1 MIEESTGHHA
11 PPRWWRL
18 GPALWAGSAVLLF
31 AIYLIVN
38 LPGDWFGGGK
48 PRAFPGTAMVMAA
61 GQAQQQGDKL
71 VIIRADS
78 KNTAIVALGTPRL
91 STLDYGLV
99 AFDVDG
105 MPDDAEVT
113 LFWRND
119 LAPNRMFTR
128 TMTVAGGRVQDAMV
142 AGDSNWLGRI
152 NTVGLIIHSALPNPV
167 TISRIAISPATA
179 TTVLRERWQDWAE
192 REAWTGIS
200 LSRIIGGRAGM
211 NLPPTLLALAACAL
225 GCLFYLGVRRWRR
238 WQFSALTL
246 AAIVATGWLV
256 VDLRWQWNLIA
267 NAAQSVSRFATADLS
282 AKRLASV
289 DGDLEK
295 LAVEMRPLIPKD
307 ARVFVVAS
315 DPVTAGRFA
324 YLLLPAH
331 VHYDIAVNA
340 LPVPERLKTGDLLL
354 IHRKPGVRYS
364 PEKKEFLWD
373 DRYRV
378 NADIVLLRSGTVLAR
393 VT

>member
-1 MIEESTGHHA
+1 
-11 PPRWWRL
+11 
-18 GPALWAGSAVLLF
+18 
-31 AIYLIVN
+31 
-38 LPGDWFGGGK
+38 
-48 PRAFPGTAMVMAA
+48 
-61 GQAQQQGDKL
+61 
-71 VIIRADS
+71 
-78 KNTAIVALGTPRL
+78 
-91 STLDYGLV
+91 
-99 AFDVDG
+99 
-105 MPDDAEVT
+105 
-113 LFWRND
+113 
-119 LAPNRMFTR
+119 
-128 TMTVAGGRVQDAMV
+128 
-142 AGDSNWLGRI
+142 
-152 NTVGLIIHSALPNPV
+152 
-167 TISRIAISPATA
+167 
-179 TTVLRERWQDWAE
+179 
-192 REAWTGIS
+192 
-200 LSRIIGGRAGM
+200 M

-331 VHYDIAVNA
+331 VHYDIAANA

-378 NADIVLLRSGTVLAR
+378 NVDIVLLRSGTVLAR